1 MENKTM
7 ISEHNINEWA
17 ERYLNKTL
25 SEQELIQVNRELD
38 ADPELYRQWKQTL
51 DILRTFESG
60 AERKEIR
67 NLIQS
72 VAGAESEWNTTE
84 DVVSQEANE
93 TVIPFRKYIRTTAAA
108 AGLILFSSLTTMFF
122 MNKKDSKVDQKTF
135 TELKREINNI
145 KNSQSKIIDSLNKNK
160 GGEPLTVDEEEIA
173 LYGGTGF
180 ALSNDGYIA
189 TNYHVVKDANAIYVQ
204 TRKGDMKAYIVD
216 SDPNADIAILKL
228 EDKSYRFGKSPLPYT
243 VSKPVSGLGQR
254 VFSIGYPKDEVV
266 YNEGYISCENGYE
279 GDKHSYQLEM
289 TANPGQSGSPVFDK
303 YGSLIGIVTG
313 KQSNTTGT
321 TFAVHA
327 DALIDMVQSLPK
339 SAGIHLPENNRL
351 NKLERTEQVK
361 KMRDYVFS
369 VKVN

>member
-1 MENKTM
+1 MEDKIM

-25 SEQELIQVNRELD
+25 SEQELIQMNRELD
-38 ADPELYRQWKQTL
+38 ADPGLYRQWKQTL

-72 VAGAESEWNTTE
+72 VANAESEWNTNESVSEKEKST
-84 DVVSQEANE
+84 VV
-93 TVIPFRKYIRTTAAA
+93 PFRKYIRTTAAA

-160 GGEPLTVDEEEIA
+160 GGEPISIDEEEIA
-173 LYGGTGF
+173 AYGGTGF
-180 ALSNDGYIA
+180 ALTNDGYLA
-189 TNYHVVKDANAIYVQ
+189 TNYHVVKDAHSIYVQ
-204 TRKGDMKAYIVD
+204 TRKGDMKAYIVA
-216 SDPNADIAILKL
+216 SDPSADIAIIKL
-228 EDKSYRFGKSPLPYT
+228 EDKNYRFGKSPLPYNI
-243 VSKPVSGLGQR
+243 SKPVSGLGQR

-279 GDKHSYQLEM
+279 GDQHSYQLEM
-289 TANPGQSGSPVFDK
+289 TANPGQSGSPVLDK
-303 YGSLIGIVTG
+303 FGSVIGVVTG

-321 TFAVHA
+321 TFAVHSE
-327 DALIDMVQSLPK
+327 ALVNLVQSQPK
-339 SAGIHLPENNRL
+339 SAGIRLPENNRL
-351 NKLERTEQVK
+351 NKMERTEQVK